1 MELIVGLPLA
11 TGLMSLFGVGPAII
25 IGLSWLAPLIILIT
39 VPSLAG

>member
-1 MELIVGLPLA
+1 MV

-25 IGLSWLAPLIILIT
+25 IGLSWLAPLVLMLA